1 MLRKASRK
9 SASRR
14 RIMTQED
21 MKKELVWQV
30 VGNIILAVILLYWG
44 MSLLTY

>member
-1 MLRKASRK
+1 MSYKSR

-14 RIMTQED
+14 RTMTQED
-21 MKKELVWQV
+21 IEKELVWQV
-30 VGNIILAVILLYWG
+30 IGNIILAVILLYWG